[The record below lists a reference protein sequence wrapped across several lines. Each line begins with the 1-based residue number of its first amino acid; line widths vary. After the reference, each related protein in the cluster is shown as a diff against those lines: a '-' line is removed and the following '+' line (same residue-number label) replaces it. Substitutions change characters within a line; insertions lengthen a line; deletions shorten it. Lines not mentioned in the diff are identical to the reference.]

1 MKRLLSLALLGIV
14 SAALAGCEASAK
26 VDTDGHVDSDSSRTT
41 YSKTTVR
48 RDVPAGD
55 TTYERRTESKTTINP

>member
-1 MKRLLSLALLGIV
+1 MKRLLSLALLGMV

-26 VDTDGHVDSDSSRTT
+26 VDTDGHVDSDGRTT

-55 TTYERRTESKTTINP
+55 TTYERKTESRTTINP